1 MGWFDILKFHP
12 ELKRLLEDAL
22 DRGEEIYNGFL
33 TNDEE
38 ELRDMWDSSNPD
50 YPYETRA
57 QKGVQSFYPIDEWYG
72 VIVKEEGKAKL
83 VAIAGFSIRSGK
95 QGKNYAVMGG
105 NRRSKGSKYRGF
117 GKIAKSKPDE
127 LTKQYPKIVGY
138 TPIGA
143 KIRMGQYNEEP
154 IKSHPVIPDKVLKVF
169 DEKYQGNWGVGTTL
183 QYWSEE
189 WD

>member
-1 MGWFDILKFHP
+1 MGWFNILKFHP

-22 DRGEEIYNGFL
+22 DKGEEMYNGFL

-50 YPYETRA
+50 EPYETRA
-57 QKGVQSFYPIDEWYG
+57 QKGVQGFYFIEEWYG
-72 VIVKEEGKAKL
+72 VIVKEKGKARL

-105 NRRSKGSKYRGF
+105 SKRSRGGKYRGF
-117 GKIAKSKPDE
+117 GRIAKSKPDE
-127 LTKQYPKIVGY
+127 LTKQYTRIVGY
-138 TPIGA
+138 TPSGFKA
-143 KIRMGQYNEEP
+143 AGGQYNEEP
-154 IKSHPVIPDKVLKVF
+154 IKSHPVIPDNVLKAF
-169 DEKYQGNWGVGTTL
+169 DERYDNWGVGRTL